1 MIAANTGTIDYLKID
16 IEGVELEVFK
26 SSSLLLDNVLAIKTE
41 VSFVE
46 FRKNQPLASDVDS
59 FLTSL
64 GFILMDFQ
72 QPAKWRR
79 EGYVVHPYTANE
91 TPSYSRGQI
100 VQGDYLYF
108 RSPETL
114 NNNPESLVKLALLF
128 MAFGYFDHSKMI
140 LDMHSVENYL
150 VKRYGKKS
158 LDYVNPASLKYGQH
172 IFFRN
177 LYRTFRSLVPLI
189 RYGKNILRT

>member
-1 MIAANTGTIDYLKID
+1 
-16 IEGVELEVFK
+16 
-26 SSSLLLDNVLAIKTE
+26 
-41 VSFVE
+41 
-46 FRKNQPLASDVDS
+46 
-59 FLTSL
+59 
-64 GFILMDFQ
+64 
-72 QPAKWRR
+72 
-79 EGYVVHPYTANE
+79 
-91 TPSYSRGQI
+91 
-100 VQGDYLYF
+100 
-108 RSPETL
+108 
-114 NNNPESLVKLALLF
+114 